1 MWDPSQR
8 GTFFNARV
16 VKLFVQHLM
25 DRTDISK
32 FERDSFKAK
41 CNPAPI
47 SRDEIHLNELNQDI
61 HCEIVYPE
69 LQDTELQ
76 EFKKEEICKS
86 KTKLIIFKKLHNLI
100 INKKLPLSSTK
111 P

>member
-1 MWDPSQR
+1 
-8 GTFFNARV
+8 
-16 VKLFVQHLM
+16 M

-111 P
+111 PWFYGATSF